1 MTHPSGLASED
12 FSADIRPQDDLYRHV
27 NGAWIDRTEIPADK
41 ARWGSFMEIAEQA
54 EEDVRAI
61 VQESQTADE
70 GTEARKVG
78 DLFTS
83 FMDTERIAALGADP
97 IRDQLEEVDA
107 ISDVPGF
114 LRTVSRFDRQG
125 VSNVIGVYV
134 EPDPGNPER
143 YVPFFTQAGISL
155 PDEQYYREE
164 SFAEIREAFQAHVE
178 RMLALAGVADP
189 SGSAARILALET
201 SVASHHWDNVRNRD
215 AVETYNLMTWAEVEQ
230 LAGLDLAPWRDAVLG
245 DIDAGAFAEINVN
258 QPSFLSGLG
267 SLLTAD
273 SLDDWKTWLRWKVVR
288 SAAPYLTDDLIEEN
302 FDFVGRTL
310 QGVPEMR
317 ERWKRGVS
325 LAEGAMG
332 EAVGKVY
339 VERHFPPEAKAQMD
353 ELVKNVIEAY
363 RDSITNLDWMTPATR
378 EKALEKLDTFTPK
391 IGYPVKW
398 IDYAALEMD
407 AADLVGNARRSA
419 EFGHNRELNKLGGPI
434 DRDEW
439 LMTPQTVNA
448 YYHPLMNEIVF
459 PAAILQ
465 YPFFDPNR
473 DAAANYGGI
482 GAVIGHEIGHGFD
495 DQGSQ
500 YDGTGALNNWWT
512 EDDRAAFEERAAK
525 LIAQFDELSPRD
537 LDDKHTV
544 NGALTIGENIGDLG
558 GLSIALSSYARS
570 LAGAE
575 DPEIDG
581 FTGVARVFY
590 SFAQV
595 WQLKI
600 RDAEAIRLL
609 AVDPHSPNEFR
620 CNQIARNID
629 AFYDAFGV
637 TESDDLYLAPE
648 QRVSIW

>member
-83 FMDTERIAALGADP
+83 FMDTERIKALGTTP
-97 IRDQLEEVDA
+97 IADQLTAVDQIA
-107 ISDVPGF
+107 DVPSF
-114 LRTVSRFDRQG
+114 LRTVSEFDRQG
-125 VSNVIGVYV
+125 VTNVIGVYV

-155 PDEQYYREE
+155 PDEQYYRDEA
-164 SFAEIREAFQAHVE
+164 FAEIRDAFTGHIE

-189 SGSAARILALET
+189 AGSAARILALET

-215 AVETYNLMTWAEVEQ
+215 AVETYNLMTWADVEQ

-245 DIDAGAFAEINVN
+245 EIDADAFAEINVN

-398 IDYAALEMD
+398 IDSAALEM
-407 AADLVGNARRSA
+407 
-419 EFGHNRELNKLGGPI
+419 
-434 DRDEW
+434 
-439 LMTPQTVNA
+439 
-448 YYHPLMNEIVF
+448 
-459 PAAILQ
+459 
-465 YPFFDPNR
+465 
-473 DAAANYGGI
+473 
-482 GAVIGHEIGHGFD
+482 
-495 DQGSQ
+495 
-500 YDGTGALNNWWT
+500 
-512 EDDRAAFEERAAK
+512 
-525 LIAQFDELSPRD
+525 
-537 LDDKHTV
+537 
-544 NGALTIGENIGDLG
+544 
-558 GLSIALSSYARS
+558 
-570 LAGAE
+570 
-575 DPEIDG
+575 
-581 FTGVARVFY
+581 
-590 SFAQV
+590 
-595 WQLKI
+595 
-600 RDAEAIRLL
+600 
-609 AVDPHSPNEFR
+609 
-620 CNQIARNID
+620 
-629 AFYDAFGV
+629 
-637 TESDDLYLAPE
+637 
-648 QRVSIW
+648 